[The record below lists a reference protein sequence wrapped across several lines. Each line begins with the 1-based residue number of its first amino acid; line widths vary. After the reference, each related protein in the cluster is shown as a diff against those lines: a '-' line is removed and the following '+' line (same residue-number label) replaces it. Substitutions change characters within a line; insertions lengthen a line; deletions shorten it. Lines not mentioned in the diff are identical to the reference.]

1 VCGLWLRDFKSQG
14 SDSGGGGD
22 GELLVSG
29 GGEGWRGRGIAG
41 DIETGE
47 SGGGNY
53 SASKTPN

>member
-1 VCGLWLRDFKSQG
+1 MAKGFKSQG
-14 SDSGGGGD
+14 SDSGGGMD

-41 DIETGE
+41 DIETEE